1 MSNFFKYKNY
11 LATINFSLEDDVFYG
26 NVVGID
32 DIITFEGISVKEVK
46 YAFHKAVDDYL
57 ATCLALNKEP
67 EKPSKETLYL
77 LKSPANVKRLRAS
90 LEQYEKGLGQE
101 KTLIEDEKSTLN

>member
-1 MSNFFKYKNY
+1 MGNFFKYKNY
-11 LATINFSLEDDVFYG
+11 LATINFSVEDDVFYG

-32 DIITFEGISVKEVK
+32 DRITFKGTSVKEVK

-57 ATCLALNKEP
+57 ATCLALNKKP

-77 LKSPANVKRLRAS
+77 LKSPANAKRLLES
-90 LEQYEKGLGQE
+90 LEQYKKGLGEE
-101 KTLIEDEKSTLN
+101 KSLIEE